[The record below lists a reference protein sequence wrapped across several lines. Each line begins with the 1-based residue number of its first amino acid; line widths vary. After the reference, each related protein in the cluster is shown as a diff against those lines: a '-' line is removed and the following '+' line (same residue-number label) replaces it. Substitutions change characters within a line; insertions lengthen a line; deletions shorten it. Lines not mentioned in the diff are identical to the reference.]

1 MRSANFAFISPN
13 HAISGLDADEHAEL
27 GCFTEPQV
35 DFVINGGFI
44 YIDADGLLLD
54 VNAVRSPS
62 REEMTAAL
70 RGQSS
75 HHLDHSFEID
85 GPYPLA
91 DVARKAL
98 TAAGRMQHVTSD
110 FVRSMGANAYAW
122 VLPEETFIE
131 SSVVDKIARRASRP
145 TSVKRGAI
153 GVLPATYGAFAY
165 VRGHIGCYFRV
176 IPSGVPHAHV
186 TISSD
191 MCTKRFAPFKLEPP
205 LDCTIQELKAVIELR
220 RGIPRRAQRLMR
232 AGKVLRDETH
242 LSECG
247 ISAGQ
252 AITLHVLI
260 ISSNLENRSSKDL
273 NPLTLTR
280 GMTSENVFATA
291 SAPAIA
297 IVGRVANKL
306 SKFTDEASAR
316 RTEADIAAVEIRG
329 VKTEN
334 LAHTQAPAPAES

>member
-1 MRSANFAFISPN
+1 
-13 HAISGLDADEHAEL
+13 
-27 GCFTEPQV
+27 
-35 DFVINGGFI
+35 
-44 YIDADGLLLD
+44 
-54 VNAVRSPS
+54 
-62 REEMTAAL
+62 MTAYAKEDAL
-70 RGQSS
+70 EEEQR
-75 HHLDHSFEID
+75 LAEEHSESID
-85 GPYPLA
+85 STHNIPIGP
-91 DVARKAL
+91 
-98 TAAGRMQHVTSD
+98 
-110 FVRSMGANAYAW
+110 
-122 VLPEETFIE
+122 
-131 SSVVDKIARRASRP
+131 
-145 TSVKRGAI
+145 
-153 GVLPATYGAFAY
+153 LPAPYGAFAY
-165 VRGHIGCYFRV
+165 SKGPNGEGPACYLRLL
-176 IPSGVPHAHV
+176 PSGVPHAHV